1 MLLWLLFQRAW
12 FESFGPLLLA
22 MPTSLRALAQFFPTN
37 VPPHYDTIGEH
48 LQLPGS
54 KCLQTI
60 PKGAQLWL
68 QCSTRP
74 NDPSNFLDFFQEG
87 NQVV

>member
-1 MLLWLLFQRAW
+1 MLFQRAW
-12 FESFGPLLLA
+12 FESFEPLLLE
-22 MPTSLRALAQFFPTN
+22 MPTSLRALAQFFLTN
-37 VPPHYDTIGEH
+37 VLPHHDTIGEH
-48 LQLPGS
+48 LQFPCS

-68 QCSTRP
+68 QCSTGP
-74 NDPSNFLDFFQEG
+74 NDPSNFLDFFQER